1 MEENVSRTVLYD
13 PVDYLKTPEDIA
25 EYLNATI
32 EDGDERLM
40 LAAIQDIVRATGS
53 MTELAN
59 QTGLSRESL
68 YRALSND
75 GNPKLSNFIAV
86 LHALNLEL
94 AVRRRRSVSKANGET
109 SLKWLESRHKS
120 FLY

>member
-1 MEENVSRTVLYD
+1 MANKNQSAPYD

-25 EYLNATI
+25 EYLNAAI

-40 LAAIQDIVRATGS
+40 LAVIKDVVRAVGGMS
-53 MTELAN
+53 ELSR

-68 YRALSND
+68 YRALSDD
-75 GNPKLSNFIAV
+75 GNPRLSNFVAV

-94 AVRRRRSVSKANGET
+94 AVRPRKDVA
-109 SLKWLESRHKS
+109 
-120 FLY
+120 